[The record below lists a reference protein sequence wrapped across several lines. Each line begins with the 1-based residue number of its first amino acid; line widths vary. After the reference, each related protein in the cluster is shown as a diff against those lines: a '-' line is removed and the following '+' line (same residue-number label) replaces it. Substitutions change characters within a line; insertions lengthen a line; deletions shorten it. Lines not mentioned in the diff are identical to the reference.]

1 MAPKNPSKSV
11 RASEP
16 MAGKVEQ
23 RRPGP
28 GGQQSASD
36 EVQETERALSVGIGL
51 ASVALAVY
59 VKTAYPTVPGGDAG
73 ELCFASCSLAIAHPP
88 GQEPNK
94 NRTFVHRRFCC
105 CLRNHL
111 RTIRRLPC
119 ISSLCPAPSSSLYPQ
134 PLRLDPSIAGYPLF
148 IMAGHLFT
156 RLIHFGTPGF
166 RVNCVSCACGA
177 AAVLFFYLFC
187 QRYPHPPPSPRDHP
201 IADRRGGNAKKLC
214 VGLLRLQSA
223 DCVW

>member
-1 MAPKNPSKSV
+1 MAPKNPSKTTL

-16 MAGKVEQ
+16 VAGKVGH

-36 EVQETERALSVGIGL
+36 EVQETERALSVGMGL

-94 NRTFVHRRFCC
+94 NRSFVHRGFCRC
-105 CLRNHL
+105 IGNHL
-111 RTIRRLPC
+111 QIIHHVPC
-119 ISSLCPAPSSSLYPQ
+119 ISSPCPAPSSSLCREQSLDCRIPALHHGGAPLDSADQ
-134 PLRLDPSIAGYPLF
+134 FRHSGLPCQLRL
-148 IMAGHLFT
+148 M
-156 RLIHFGTPGF
+156 RLRRGRRPILLPFLP
-166 RVNCVSCACGA
+166 
-177 AAVLFFYLFC
+177 AV
-187 QRYPHPPPSPRDHP
+187 PPPGPSRDHP
-201 IADRRGGNAKKLC
+201 PAAWRGGNAKQL
-214 VGLLRLQSA
+214 GEEMLRLQGA
-223 DCVW
+223 KCLW